1 MSVTPSNP
9 RPHAGPSQARTLRM
23 DMKRAADQQ
32 DFPLAAEKQLL
43 AEVVQSEC
51 NVLQAELKKMRGA
64 RKIGGKVSPTGSAAE
79 AAAEEE
85 GEEGEEGEQLARSAD
100 GAINA
105 ATVRVTP
112 FDPFSISVG
121 KHELQ
126 VTLVDTPGY
135 GEFVNTEASFEVI
148 GRYVE
153 VHRCRPAPRPSALT
167 PSLPP
172 TLTST

>member
-64 RKIGGKVSPTGSAAE
+64 RKIGGKVSPTGSEAE
-79 AAAEEE
+79 AAAEE
-85 GEEGEEGEQLARSAD
+85 GEEGEEGEQLGERGSVTSFGEEDSFNSGSDKGSEDGRPPRSE
-100 GAINA
+100 
-105 ATVRVTP
+105 RQE
-112 FDPFSISVG
+112 SI
-121 KHELQ
+121 
-126 VTLVDTPGY
+126 
-135 GEFVNTEASFEVI
+135 EV
-148 GRYVE
+148 
-153 VHRCRPAPRPSALT
+153 
-167 PSLPP
+167 
-172 TLTST
+172 

>member
-1 MSVTPSNP
+1 MCI
-9 RPHAGPSQARTLRM
+9 RDR
-23 DMKRAADQQ
+23 
-32 DFPLAAEKQLL
+32 
-43 AEVVQSEC
+43 
-51 NVLQAELKKMRGA
+51 
-64 RKIGGKVSPTGSAAE
+64 
-79 AAAEEE
+79 
-85 GEEGEEGEQLARSAD
+85 GEEGEEGEQLARSGG

-153 VHRCRPAPRPSALT
+153 VQRDPRP
-167 PSLPP
+167 
-172 TLTST
+172 